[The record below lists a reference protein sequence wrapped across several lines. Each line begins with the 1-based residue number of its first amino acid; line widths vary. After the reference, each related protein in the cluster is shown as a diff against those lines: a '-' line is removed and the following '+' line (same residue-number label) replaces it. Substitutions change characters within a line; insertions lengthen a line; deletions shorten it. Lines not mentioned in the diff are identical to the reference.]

1 MVEPFRTVAA
11 FIPLLHF
18 PNCLPDL
25 GVEQYGFVDHRPD
38 SGGSSLEHA
47 LGLICEMA
55 LVKTNDAGVAV
66 GRLPAAHERFFNEL
80 LDEGHGVFPSLT
92 VVGRMQV

>member
-1 MVEPFRTVAA
+1 MVEPFRAVAA

-18 PNCLPDL
+18 PDCLPDFW
-25 GVEQYGFVDHRPD
+25 VEQDGFVDHHPD
-38 SGGSSLEHA
+38 SRGSSLEHA

-66 GRLPAAHERFFNEL
+66 GRLPAAHKCFFDEL